1 MRVATMAPD
10 LRIGDCDFNA
20 LNILNALDDAVDAGA
35 SLVVFPELSLC
46 GATLGDMLCDAAL
59 LASAEKNLAWLL
71 EQTRDIPV
79 VFVVGLPVAHRGT
92 LYNCA
97 AVCAEGALLGL
108 TAKDFTLDSIG
119 NQHIFAPVA
128 QDFECEIKFA
138 QTTTCLSTRL
148 VYELPATH
156 SMMAVVMADDFTA
169 ASAQAAAYTAAG
181 ATILVHPAAMPDT
194 IGSITARFG
203 LIDALAQTNRCAYI
217 FINAGVGESTTDYV
231 FGGTG
236 YVSEAGAAVVDDT
249 QDADEVLDLYDVD
262 MQLLVQTRMIAPRAP
277 YAKPSCTCV
286 KASYTLDYTFETGHL
301 CRTVNAASFFAPG
314 FDELDSQAQAAYLET
329 IFELQVHG
337 LVNRMRKIGARRL
350 VLGVSGGLDSTLAL
364 LVAVAALEQLDL
376 PANNLKAISMPG
388 FGTTQRTR
396 GNAQKLAVALGC
408 DAQEILIH
416 DAVNQ
421 HFTDIDHDPQ
431 CTDVVFENSQARERT
446 QILMDIANQVSGLV
460 VGTGDMSELALG
472 WATYNGDQMSMYSV
486 NANIP
491 KTVVRALVE
500 VISCAFG
507 EEAACICEDILATPI
522 SPELLP
528 ADGEQIAQVTEDLV
542 GPYELHD
549 FFMYQLLTYRF
560 APAKIF
566 KLACLAF
573 EESFEPEI
581 IAKWLR
587 VFYRR
592 FFMQQF
598 KRTCMPDGPSVFDIS
613 LSPRGGWKMPSDASA
628 AIWLS
633 QIDSLL

>member
-10 LRIGDCDFNA
+10 LHVGDCDFNA
-20 LNILNALDDAVDAGA
+20 LCILNALDNAVDAGA

-71 EQTRDIPV
+71 EQTHDMPV
-79 VFVVGLPVAHRGT
+79 VFVVGLPVAHRGV

-128 QDFECEIKFA
+128 QDLELEIEFA

-148 VYELPATH
+148 VYELPE
-156 SMMAVVMADDFTA
+156 SFGMMAIVMSDDFGGT
-169 ASAQAAAYTAAG
+169 SAQALYYAAAG
-181 ATILVHPAAMPDT
+181 ASILVHPSAMPDT
-194 IGSITARFG
+194 IGSITSRFG
-203 LIDALAQTNRCAYI
+203 LIDTLAQTNHCAYI
-217 FINAGVGESTTDYV
+217 FANAGVGESTTDYV
-231 FGGTG
+231 FSGTG
-236 YVSEAGAAVVDDT
+236 YVSEAGEAVVDDS
-249 QDADEVLDLYDVD
+249 QDADESLALYDID
-262 MQLLVQTRMIAPRAP
+262 TQLLEQVRLITPSVHYANTSCP
-277 YAKPSCTCV
+277 YAKV
-286 KASYTLDYTFETGHL
+286 SYALDYAYETDHL
-301 CRTVNAASFFAPG
+301 CRKINPAPFFVSG
-314 FDELDSQAQAAYLET
+314 FDEFDSQAQAAYLKT

-337 LVNRMRKIGARRL
+337 LVNRMRKIGTSRL

-364 LVAVAALEQLDL
+364 FVAVAALEQLGL
-376 PANNLKAISMPG
+376 PTHNLKAISMPG

-421 HFTDIDHDPQ
+421 HFADIDHDPQ
-431 CTDVVFENSQARERT
+431 CADVVFENSQARERT

-491 KTVVRALVE
+491 KTIVRALVE

-507 EEAACICEDILATPI
+507 KDAVSICKDILATPI

-528 ADGEQIAQVTEDLV
+528 VSSDQIEQATEDLV

-560 APAKIF
+560 SPVKIF

-573 EESFEPEI
+573 KNSHEPKV

-628 AIWLS
+628 AIWLA